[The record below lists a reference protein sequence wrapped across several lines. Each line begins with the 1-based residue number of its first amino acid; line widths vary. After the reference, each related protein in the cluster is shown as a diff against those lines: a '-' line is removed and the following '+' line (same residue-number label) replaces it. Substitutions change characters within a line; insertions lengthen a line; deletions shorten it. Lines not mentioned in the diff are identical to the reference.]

1 MAILKRIN
9 EIVVHL
15 LRVRVFEG
23 MLIGENLEKTYNLMR
38 FWCIFSLDFI
48 FIIVFLKET
57 ILYRTTVII

>member
-23 MLIGENLEKTYNLMR
+23 MLLGENLEKTYNLMR

-48 FIIVFLKET
+48 FIIVFF
-57 ILYRTTVII
+57 